1 MHCITGLRTARLI
14 HLSRRS
20 LLTGLGIGTV
30 ALLAATTPASW
41 AASGV
46 TAGLTPRGSAKSV

>member
-30 ALLAATTPASW
+30 ALLAATDILYRAIQHLNRSQP
-41 AASGV
+41 
-46 TAGLTPRGSAKSV
+46 

>member
-30 ALLAATTPASW
+30 ALLAATTPASV
-41 AASGV
+41 GRIRRH
-46 TAGLTPRGSAKSV
+46 GRPHPRPRDH